1 MAKSVIG
8 RLVGSLVGLGAAA
21 VAGAYVLGKTVANKT
36 AEQPKPEEKEEIELI
51 RLNGEETPSVTALD
65 GEPEEIETVTVTPA
79 IQKEE
84 EEVVK
89 EELAAEIPVVEEK
102 PEEPAEEP
110 AEEVKPEE
118 PVEEPAEE
126 VKPEEPVEEPAE
138 EVKPE
143 EPVEEP
149 AEEVKPEEPV
159 EEPAEEVKPEEPVEE
174 PVEEVEPEE
183 PANLYP
189 NLKES
194 KKNSILRQID
204 YMLETTD
211 TEVLELSHRVKFADE
226 DAKAAFAEKAEEL
239 GFEPGEDE
247 NDASIL
253 TLTKNTEF
261 NREAL
266 TEEILGLANEAEG
279 NQGSYKGWSLKVAE

>member
-84 EEVVK
+84 EKTV
-89 EELAAEIPVVEEK
+89 EEEHAAEIPVVEEK
-102 PEEPAEEP
+102 PEEP
-110 AEEVKPEE
+110 
-118 PVEEPAEE
+118 VEEPS
-126 VKPEEPVEEPAE
+126 
-138 EVKPE
+138 
-143 EPVEEP
+143 
-149 AEEVKPEEPV
+149 
-159 EEPAEEVKPEEPVEE
+159 EEVKPEEPVEE

-183 PANLYP
+183 PADPYP
-189 NLKES
+189 NLKET

-211 TEVLELSHRVKFADE
+211 IEVLELSHRVKFADE

-279 NQGSYKGWSLKVAE
+279 SQGSYKGWSLKVAE

>member
-84 EEVVK
+84 EKTV
-89 EELAAEIPVVEEK
+89 EEEHAAEIPVVEEK
-102 PEEPAEEP
+102 PEEP
-110 AEEVKPEE
+110 
-118 PVEEPAEE
+118 VEEPS
-126 VKPEEPVEEPAE
+126 
-138 EVKPE
+138 
-143 EPVEEP
+143 
-149 AEEVKPEEPV
+149 
-159 EEPAEEVKPEEPVEE
+159 EEVKPEEPVEE

-183 PANLYP
+183 PADPYP
-189 NLKES
+189 NLKET

-211 TEVLELSHRVKFADE
+211 IEVLELSHRVKFADE

>member
-84 EEVVK
+84 EKTV
-89 EELAAEIPVVEEK
+89 EEEHAAEIPVVEE
-102 PEEPAEEP
+102 
-110 AEEVKPEE
+110 KPEE

-149 AEEVKPEEPV
+149 S
-159 EEPAEEVKPEEPVEE
+159 EEVKPEEPVEE

-183 PANLYP
+183 PADPYP
-189 NLKES
+189 NLKET

-211 TEVLELSHRVKFADE
+211 IEVLELSHRVKFADE

-279 NQGSYKGWSLKVAE
+279 SQGSYKGWSLKVAE

>member
-84 EEVVK
+84 EKTV
-89 EELAAEIPVVEEK
+89 EEEHAAEIPVVEEK
-102 PEEPAEEP
+102 PEEPVEEP
-110 AEEVKPEE
+110 SEEVKPEE

-149 AEEVKPEEPV
+149 S
-159 EEPAEEVKPEEPVEE
+159 EEVKPEEPVEE

-183 PANLYP
+183 PADPYP
-189 NLKES
+189 NLKET

-211 TEVLELSHRVKFADE
+211 IEVLELSHRVKFADE

>member
-84 EEVVK
+84 EKTV
-89 EELAAEIPVVEEK
+89 EEEHAAEIPVVEEK
-102 PEEPAEEP
+102 PEEPVEEP
-110 AEEVKPEE
+110 SEEVKPEE
-118 PVEEPAEE
+118 PVEEPS
-126 VKPEEPVEEPAE
+126 
-138 EVKPE
+138 
-143 EPVEEP
+143 
-149 AEEVKPEEPV
+149 
-159 EEPAEEVKPEEPVEE
+159 EEVKPEEPVEE

-183 PANLYP
+183 PADPYP
-189 NLKES
+189 NLKET

-211 TEVLELSHRVKFADE
+211 IEVLELSHRVKFADE

-279 NQGSYKGWSLKVAE
+279 SQGSYKGWSLKVAE